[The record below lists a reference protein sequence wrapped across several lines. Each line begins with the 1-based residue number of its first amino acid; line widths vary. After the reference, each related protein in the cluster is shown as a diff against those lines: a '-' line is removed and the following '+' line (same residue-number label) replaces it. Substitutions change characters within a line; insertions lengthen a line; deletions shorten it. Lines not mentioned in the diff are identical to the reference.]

1 MPEPVTVAITR
12 QLEVGHEAE
21 MMSWLNAGIHLAERF
36 PGFLGAGW
44 VRPESDST
52 EWHMLYRFADH
63 DSLQQWEQSSQRAW
77 WRASASG
84 LGVVEAR
91 VEKRTG
97 IEGWF
102 DVPQSTLVVE
112 GNAPAATPKPPP
124 RWKQACTIF
133 LVFFPL
139 SIVANWMA
147 NQLLDG
153 VVLPLRVLAT
163 VLVMTPIMTYVAL
176 PWITRTMQWWLQGQP
191 SPWTRRRTARALESS
206 TS

>member
-1 MPEPVTVAITR
+1 MNAPVTVAITR
-12 QLEVGHEAE
+12 HLEAGHEAE

-44 VRPESDST
+44 VRPEAGSD

-63 DSLQQWEQSSQRAW
+63 DALQNWEHSSQRAW

-102 DVPQSTLVVE
+102 DVPESTVVDD
-112 GNAPAATPKPPP
+112 GSPVQRAAPP

-139 SIVANWMA
+139 SLAVNYFSRAYLEDI
-147 NQLLDG
+147 
-153 VVLPLRVLAT
+153 VLPLRVLIT
-163 VLVMTPIMTYVAL
+163 ILILTPIMTYLAL
-176 PWITRTMQWWLQGQP
+176 PWITRTMSWWLHGEP
-191 SPWTRRRTARALESS
+191 PPWRR
-206 TS
+206 

>member
-1 MPEPVTVAITR
+1 MSEPVTVAITR

-21 MMSWLNAGIHLAERF
+21 MVSWLNAGIHLAERF

-44 VRPESDST
+44 VRPEADST

-63 DSLQQWEQSSQRAW
+63 DSLLQWEQSSQRAW

-102 DVPQSTLVVE
+102 DVPHSTLVVE
-112 GNAPAATPKPPP
+112 SSGQPPSTPPPPP

-139 SIVANWMA
+139 SVASNLLA
-147 NQLLDG
+147 REYLDG
-153 VVLPLRVLAT
+153 VALPLRVLII

-176 PWITRTMQWWLQGQP
+176 PWITRSMQWWLQGQP
-191 SPWTRRRTARALESS
+191 APWRRTSRGSA

>member
-1 MPEPVTVAITR
+1 MAEPVTVAITR
-12 QLEVGHEAE
+12 QLEAGHEAE
-21 MMSWLNAGIHLAERF
+21 MVSWLNAGIHLAERF

-44 VRPESDST
+44 VRPEADSD

-63 DSLQQWEQSSQRAW
+63 DVAPAAGSTPPQRAW

-102 DVPQSTLVVE
+102 DVPDSTVLDGGE
-112 GNAPAATPKPPP
+112 APRPAPP

-139 SIVANWMA
+139 SLAVNYLLAREYLGDVAA
-147 NQLLDG
+147 
-153 VVLPLRVLAT
+153 PA
-163 VLVMTPIMTYVAL
+163 
-176 PWITRTMQWWLQGQP
+176 
-191 SPWTRRRTARALESS
+191 ARAHHDPGDDPGDDLRRAAVDHAHHAVVAPGRA
-206 TS
+206 TAVAQGPG

>member
-1 MPEPVTVAITR
+1 MSDPVTVAITR
-12 QLEVGHEAE
+12 QLEPGHEAE

-44 VRPESDST
+44 VRPEAGST

-63 DSLQQWEQSSQRAW
+63 DSLQQWEHSSQRAW

-112 GNAPAATPKPPP
+112 GAAPAPAPPP

-139 SIVANWMA
+139 SVAANWLGG
-147 NQLLDG
+147 QLVGDLF
-153 VVLPLRVLAT
+153 LPLRVLLT
-163 VLVMTPIMTYVAL
+163 VLVMTPVMTYVAL

-191 SPWTRRRTARALESS
+191 APWRRDPEAASAS
-206 TS
+206 